1 MPVPG
6 SYTPHEVARQV
17 AASRASFMVGHASA
31 AAKLA
36 ATLSILGEEL
46 RTVVVGDQAGA
57 GAGDQG
63 RGFLRW
69 ADFLA
74 ASSGA
79 LPAQAEVDLEKD
91 VAVLPFSSGTTGPP
105 KVGAGQTHVSR
116 LVLQTIHRF
125 SQSQKRPLRRP
136 SPGLKLVITA
146 GRGSLPAEPGGRQLH
161 PPLQRPGVHAGGGGA
176 AAGGHPRR
184 AAHVPHLRPQR
195 HHDQRPAPGGQA
207 GDHTHPLQTETQL
220 YL

>member
-1 MPVPG
+1 MPVPR

-17 AASRASFMVGHASA
+17 AASHASFMVGHASA

-36 ATLSILGEEL
+36 ATLSILGEQL
-46 RTVVVGDQAGA
+46 CTVVVGDQAGA
-57 GAGDQG
+57 EDQG
-63 RGFLRW
+63 QGFLRW

-136 SPGLKLVITA
+136 SPGLNN
-146 GRGSLPAEPGGRQLH
+146 
-161 PPLQRPGVHAGGGGA
+161 
-176 AAGGHPRR
+176 RR
-184 AAHVPHLRPQR
+184 
-195 HHDQRPAPGGQA
+195 
-207 GDHTHPLQTETQL
+207 
-220 YL
+220 